1 MTLYTAR
8 IVYLVSPR
16 PIVSFTSRR
25 FCESV
30 RFIGLFHLGGTYMW
44 GTCIALFRVLFVTS
58 QDFLM
63 EKIGIGKLLILMVDA
78 GISEVSAV

>member
-30 RFIGLFHLGGTYMW
+30 RFIGLVHLGGTYMW
-44 GTCIALFRVLFVTS
+44 GTWIALFRVLFVTS
-58 QDFLM
+58 QDLLKK
-63 EKIGIGKLLILMVDA
+63 KIGVDNLLRAMIIA
-78 GISEVSAV
+78 GILEVA